1 VVVSD
6 SILSPAFTPWGFSL
20 VLGVL
25 SLALHRDLLPRFAS
39 AIPSD
44 LGDPLLNMWILWW
57 NAWTVPFT
65 AEYWN
70 APAFA
75 PAPYT
80 LALSETLLGLTWLTT
95 PLQWL
100 GASPVVAYNVLVLA
114 TPVLN
119 GLSMYWLCR
128 TLTDRRDAAVIGGLA
143 YAFAPYH
150 ASQLA
155 HVQTQA
161 MFWMPVALVGLHR
174 YWDTGDRR
182 WLVCLAAA
190 TALNGLTCGY
200 FLLYFAVLLALA
212 IVWLTVASRSIRSL
226 GEVAAALAAA
236 ALVLAPVIVAY
247 RRVRS
252 AWNLQRPFFE
262 VDSFGA
268 DLLVLAVGHDRL
280 SWWPISHAESQL
292 PGVLYPQYPGLV
304 ITLLVVVAAV
314 IALQRPPERARSFA
328 GLYAAG
334 AAVAMVL
341 ALGPTARI
349 GGEPVWRPAP
359 FAWLM
364 ALPGFDAARVPALF
378 GAMTALCFAVLA
390 AWAVAT
396 LMRRHTRASRAVLV
410 AIGVGIVADGWAVV
424 PVVDVP
430 PPIRV
435 PLTGDLVVELPR
447 RDHMDDV
454 AAMYR
459 GMAHGRPVVNGYSG
473 YVPPHWGYLIFD
485 LDFGC
490 YESLDA
496 LRRGRALDVVIWTG
510 TDRARRIDAT
520 MLERWGRAARE
531 AFAGTIVY
539 HVPRMA
545 GAPPARAVDDT
556 IDLRN
561 LCRESRPR

>member
-1 VVVSD
+1 
-6 SILSPAFTPWGFSL
+6 

-25 SLALHRDLLPRFAS
+25 SLALYRDLLLRVAS

-95 PLQWL
+95 PLQWA

-174 YWDTGDRR
+174 YFHPSAQRPRAGDRGRDTGDRR
-182 WLVCLAAA
+182 WLVCLAGA

-200 FLLYFAVLLALA
+200 FLLYFAVLLGLA
-212 IVWLTVASRSIRSL
+212 VVWLTLASRSVRKL

-236 ALVLAPVIVAY
+236 AVAPVIVVY

-262 VDSFGA
+262 IDSFGA
-268 DLLVLAVGHDRL
+268 DVLLLAVGHDRL
-280 SWWPISHAESQL
+280 SWWAVSHSESEL
-292 PGVLYPQYPGLV
+292 PGALYPQYPG
-304 ITLLVVVAAV
+304 IV
-314 IALQRPPERARSFA
+314 IALLVGTAALIALRRRRERATAFA

-334 AAVAMVL
+334 AAVAIVL
-341 ALGPTARI
+341 ALGPTARV
-349 GGEPVWRPAP
+349 GGDPVWRPAP

-364 ALPGFDAARVPALF
+364 VLPGFDATRVPALF
-378 GAMTALCFAVLA
+378 GAITALCLAVLA

-396 LMRRHTRASRAVLV
+396 LIRRSTRAAQVLLV

-435 PLTGDLVVELPR
+435 PLRGDLVVELPR
-447 RDHMDDV
+447 RDHSDDV

-459 GMAHGRPVVNGYSG
+459 GMTHGRPVVNGYSG
-473 YVPPHWGYLIFD
+473 YVAPHWGDLVFD

-520 MLERWGRAARE
+520 LLERWGRAVRE
-531 AFAGTIVY
+531 EFAGTIVY
-539 HVPRMA
+539 HVPRMP
-545 GAPPARAVDDT
+545 GAPSARAVDGE
-556 IDLRN
+556 IDLRDH
-561 LCRESRPR
+561 CRESRPR

>member
-1 VVVSD
+1 
-6 SILSPAFTPWGFSL
+6 

-25 SLALHRDLLPRFAS
+25 SLALHRDLLPRITS
-39 AIPSD
+39 AVPSD

-65 AEYWN
+65 AAYWN

-95 PLQWL
+95 PLQWV

-114 TPVLN
+114 TPMLN

-128 TLTDRRDAAVIGGLA
+128 TLTERCDAAVIGGLA

-150 ASQLA
+150 ASQLG

-182 WLVCLAAA
+182 WLVCLAGA

-200 FLLYFAVLLALA
+200 FLLYFAVLLGLA
-212 IVWLTVASRSIRSL
+212 IVWLTVAFRSIRKL

-236 ALVLAPVIVAY
+236 ALALAPVIVVY

-252 AWNLQRPFFE
+252 GWNLQRPFFE

-268 DLLVLAVGHDRL
+268 DLLLLGVGYDRL
-280 SWWPISHAESQL
+280 SWWPVSHAESQL
-292 PGVLYPQYPGLV
+292 PGAFYPQYPGIV
-304 ITLLVVVAAV
+304 IALLVVAAAA
-314 IALQRPPERARSFA
+314 IALRRPRERARRFV

-334 AAVAMVL
+334 AAVAVVL

-349 GGEPVWRPAP
+349 GGEAVWRPAP

-364 ALPGFDAARVPALF
+364 ALPGFDATRVPALF
-378 GAMTALCFAVLA
+378 GAITALCLAVLA

-396 LMRRHTRASRAVLV
+396 LIRGHTPASRALLV

-430 PPIRV
+430 PSIRV

-447 RDHMDDV
+447 RDHTDDV

-473 YVPPHWGYLIFD
+473 YSPPHWALLAVD
-485 LDFGC
+485 LDVAC

-496 LRRGRALDVVIWTG
+496 VRRGRALDVVIWIG
-510 TDRARRIDAT
+510 TDRARRMDAT
-520 MLERWGRAARE
+520 FLKRWGGAVRE

-539 HVPRMA
+539 HLPREP
-545 GAPPARAVDDT
+545 GAPSARTVDPE
-556 IDLRN
+556 IDLSTH
-561 LCRESRPR
+561 CAESRPR